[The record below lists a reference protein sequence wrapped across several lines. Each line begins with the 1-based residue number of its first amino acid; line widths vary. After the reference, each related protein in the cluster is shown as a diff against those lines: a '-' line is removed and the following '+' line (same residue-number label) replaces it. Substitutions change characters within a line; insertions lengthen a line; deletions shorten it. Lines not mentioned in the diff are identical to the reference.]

1 MEIWPLSML
10 IKNMVTFHDLVAC
23 TVCRCAVL
31 LPCRYRETYAG
42 GTDSWATRWAIYTAI
57 QVTNSFCWCF
67 ISVTEVLPV
76 SFDHWLHLHPCPTSW
91 TKKFELRVHFAL
103 NKYQSS
109 KQLWLDPSIVVSLFL
124 LCTVYITTT
133 YLYLHLFRYCIFNL
147 LSSCLTTQPH
157 ACNKLSV
164 SVRYY

>member
-76 SFDHWLHLHPCPTSW
+76 SFDHWLQFAPLSNLMN
-91 TKKFELRVHFAL
+91 KKVWITCKFAL

-109 KQLWLDPSIVVSLFL
+109 KQLWLDPSSIFFWS
-124 LCTVYITTT
+124 CTVCIIIT
-133 YLYLHLFRYCIFNL
+133 YLYLHLFRYCIL
-147 LSSCLTTQPH
+147 ICYP
-157 ACNKLSV
+157 V
-164 SVRYY
+164 VRLPSRM